1 MKKKKF
7 KIAFVCKGWFFLQT
21 VGTFHNL
28 TESTLYD
35 SQNSINEIS
44 LKHRKNSGEE
54 PQINQKGTIKVRN
67 EKKKLKTIFLRMFW
81 YFEQKLEL
89 PESRR
94 KFIAEP
100 MAKNS
105 LQKFQNLRS
114 WSCYLFTRAK
124 MKCTYCLVDGILL
137 LDGVFPSLFAIS
149 EDRELFD
156 PFKPKISAN

>member
-1 MKKKKF
+1 
-7 KIAFVCKGWFFLQT
+7 
-21 VGTFHNL
+21 
-28 TESTLYD
+28 
-35 SQNSINEIS
+35 
-44 LKHRKNSGEE
+44 
-54 PQINQKGTIKVRN
+54 
-67 EKKKLKTIFLRMFW
+67 MFW

-149 EDRELFD
+149 EDRKLFD